1 MQTQTQLHRNLID
14 NPAGANGRRR
24 VKIEFNHDLEVS
36 DLLGG
41 ASIADVLT
49 KLGSL

>member
-41 ASIADVLT
+41 ASTEELLAQ
-49 KLGSL
+49 LGG